1 MITKKNIIAFALLAA
16 ITATTGCDQATVN
29 SETQSEGKKAPMFEV
44 DPFWPKPLPNHWI
57 LGSTIGLAV
66 DSRDHVYIIHRRDSF
81 NERTEIGAATDPV
94 KADCCIPAPNVLEFD
109 AEGNLVNSWGGP
121 ADNYDW
127 PASNHGISI
136 DYKDNIWIGGNARS
150 DSHILKFTRDGTFLA
165 QYGSPGAEIDSHSRE
180 SFGSVAEIAFDTD
193 ANEAY
198 VADGYRNKRVA
209 VLDMDSGE
217 LKRYWGAYGN
227 VPDDTN
233 LGPFTPGEEP
243 AQQFRNPVHC
253 AEPSTDGYI
262 YVCDRVNN
270 RLQVFHP
277 DGTFVQEL
285 FVKPDS
291 LGDGSVWDISF
302 SSDPEQQF
310 IYLADGTNRKIFII
324 ERESMEILTNFGD
337 GGRNPGQ
344 FFAVHNIATDSQGN
358 IYTTETYEGK
368 RVQKFSYTGMGPV
381 TVMDQGTPWP
391 SDKK

>member
-1 MITKKNIIAFALLAA
+1 MITKKNIIAFTLLAA

-29 SETQSEGKKAPMFEV
+29 SETQSEGKIAPMFEV

-121 ADNYDW
+121 ADGYDW

-165 QYGSPGAEIDSHSRE
+165 QYGSPDAEIDSHSRE

-253 AEPSTDGYI
+253 AEPSTDGYV

-368 RVQKFSYTGMGPV
+368 RVQKFSYIGMGPV

>member
-1 MITKKNIIAFALLAA
+1 MITKKNIIAFALLTA

-29 SETQSEGKKAPMFEV
+29 SETQSEGKQAPMFEV

-66 DSRDHVYIIHRRDSF
+66 DSRDHVYIIHRRNSF

-109 AEGNLVNSWGGP
+109 AEGNIVNSWGGP
-121 ADNYDW
+121 AEKYDW
-127 PASNHGISI
+127 PASNHGVSI

-180 SFGSVAEIAFDTD
+180 SFGSVAEIAFDTY

-368 RVQKFSYTGMGPV
+368 RVQKFSYIGMGPV